1 MNKVLIAL
9 FSLFVSSTAYSQQK
23 PVTKFY
29 APRKIEQTI
38 GQKYVL
44 LPADSS
50 KMNYNFYLHKW
61 VDGEELKA
69 TPATDEGKVMVLA
82 NIVEDTHAKFTAE
95 WGVIYFQYFK
105 PGDDGTMS
113 FFAPAADYEKAK
125 SFVNKQVWLKSDKK
139 KVTITGVKLTP
150 DNNAPF
156 KFTYK
161 YANGKQG
168 IIALAL
174 SGTNSKKDKVQLF
187 DEKFSFVTP

>member
-1 MNKVLIAL
+1 MNKFLIAL
-9 FSLFVSSTAYSQQK
+9 LSLFISSIAYSQQQ
-23 PVTKFY
+23 PAGSFH

-38 GQKYVL
+38 GEKYVL

-69 TPATDEGKVMVLA
+69 TPATDAGRIMVLSD
-82 NIVEDTHAKFTAE
+82 IVEDTHAKFEAE
-95 WGVIYFQYFK
+95 WGVLYYQYFK

-139 KVTITGVKLTP
+139 KVTVTDVKLTP